1 MPTADLRRVHAVTD
15 NFFFW
20 QGLRWIPIGVALM
33 VFSVA
38 MLPGVPIPKPIR
50 PWVGVPFMLVALW
63 LSTSVLGRYY
73 AAHFGRVSMDLTRHK
88 TRTSV
93 KWFVIYPAMLAA
105 MVVDAKWKLPVLASA
120 LVFALAIEAYR
131 ESTGGGRLHY
141 IVAAVLLVAYS
152 LFPLLGVIAPGINA
166 LAGVIGL
173 TGAIYV
179 VGGLLDHRE
188 MVRVLGGN
196 VAGNDSADVRT
207 V

>member
-1 MPTADLRRVHAVTD
+1 MPDLRRLHAVTD

-20 QGLRWIPIGVALM
+20 QGLRWIPMGVALM
-33 VFSVA
+33 VVSMA
-38 MLPGVPIPKPIR
+38 MMPAIPLPKDVR
-50 PWVGVPFMLVALW
+50 PWVGGSFIIVAVW

-73 AAHFGRVSMDLTRHK
+73 ARHFGRVRMDLDRHK

-93 KWFVIYPAMLAA
+93 KWFVAYPAVIAA
-105 MVVDAKWKLPVLASA
+105 LFVDGVWRPPVLVTA
-120 LVFALAIEAYR
+120 LAFAAAIEAYR

-141 IVAAVLLVAYS
+141 VVAAIVLVSFS
-152 LFPLLGVIAPGINA
+152 LLPAVGVLTTGVDAIGA
-166 LAGVIGL
+166 VIGL

-188 MVRVLGGN
+188 MVRILGS
-196 VAGNDSADVRT
+196 NDAADVRT